1 MEVQYLFSSLQNKYL
16 HEFYFAFIH
25 LIFLI
30 VYDHIFSIRLN
41 GGPGCSSLGGLLSE
55 NGPFRV
61 NPDGQTIFENVFA
74 WNKVANVLYLESP
87 RGVGFS
93 YQDQSAN
100 NDTTWNDDKVCIG
113 FLTRW

>member
-1 MEVQYLFSSLQNKYL
+1 MDVVFKPHFEVC
-16 HEFYFAFIH
+16 AC
-25 LIFLI
+25 
-30 VYDHIFSIRLN
+30 RLN

-93 YQDQSAN
+93 YQDQTAN
-100 NDTTWNDDKVCIG
+100 NDTTWNDDKVRLRPTG
-113 FLTRW
+113 DATLMPS